1 MTAELTDEQLDWVA
15 KFTDTPRA
23 ALAKAKGHDA
33 DDGENGKGGKG
44 GNGAA
49 PPNGA
54 AGPNGAA
61 PPNGADPDTPQ
72 RAKYSPPAQSRQPTL
87 RKGDESPD
95 GWVEYLQELL
105 KVTVTGKFDG
115 ATEKAVKAFQ
125 GSHGCM
131 VDGVVGNET
140 WSVLRHEKK
149 EAVGTD
155 GRDPHSF
162 EQAGVQARFFLEDK
176 FVVYDKGS
184 DSVSFII
191 ESVGDQTDI
200 SKNKATFRITPPGGS
215 GQTVELTIGAPTK
228 KSPDGQG
235 NQHTVTI
242 DKLKATYPAEAG
254 AQGNYKI
261 EGYLESAIGGDRWSG
276 DVLDKAPAPPP
287 QPHGGPPKPKV
298 ITLPEITIHGNVPI
312 DVTITALN
320 FAGEPLSGYAISV
333 VFNASS
339 EDRVSCAGTLQMG
352 STTISG
358 VQVPPSGSVFFEA
371 ASDPVYITG
380 AANYKRNGTEPIRF
394 RAVQT
399 KKTKTVTATSGKEAS
414 DKVGVSGTVGV
425 QYKVSV
431 GIPEVGSVEGGP
443 DGHVEGRYDHEEK
456 TSSSEAMQYTVEW
469 GGNTWAT
476 FEQA

>member
-1 MTAELTDEQLDWVA
+1 MTAALTDEQLDWVA
-15 KFTDTPRA
+15 KFTNTPRA
-23 ALAKAKGHDA
+23 ALAQAKGADA
-33 DDGENGKGGKG
+33 DEGDGGKSGKG

-49 PPNGA
+49 A
-54 AGPNGAA
+54 
-61 PPNGADPDTPQ
+61 PNGADADTPQ

-140 WSVLRHEKK
+140 WSMLRHEKK

-176 FVVYDKGS
+176 FVVYDKGA

-200 SKNKATFRITPPGGS
+200 SRNKATFRITPPGGS
-215 GQTVELTIGAPTK
+215 GQAVELTIGAPTK

-242 DKLKATYPAEAG
+242 AKLKATYPAEGG

-287 QPHGGPPKPKV
+287 QPKKKGGGT
-298 ITLPEITIHGNVPI
+298 ITLPEITIIGTIEPHTPEADTLVKILSDMVGLAQQLRSELEGLAWAVGKGALVSSLSCIPEKLGAGAALAKVTADVI
-312 DVTITALN
+312 QISGLLAADAAGATEGVTEVVTIPATIAKVASFMASLAGAITAVTKLV
-320 FAGEPLSGYAISV
+320 E
-333 VFNASS
+333 
-339 EDRVSCAGTLQMG
+339 CLQKAADDPAAQQAAAE
-352 STTISG
+352 ISG
-358 VQVPPSGSVFFEA
+358 HIGKISGLRG
-371 ASDPVYITG
+371 PVENDLGRLRKLI
-380 AANYKRNGTEPIRF
+380 
-394 RAVQT
+394 
-399 KKTKTVTATSGKEAS
+399 
-414 DKVGVSGTVGV
+414 
-425 QYKVSV
+425 
-431 GIPEVGSVEGGP
+431 GI
-443 DGHVEGRYDHEEK
+443 
-456 TSSSEAMQYTVEW
+456 
-469 GGNTWAT
+469 
-476 FEQA
+476 

>member
-33 DDGENGKGGKG
+33 DEGDADADGGKSG
-44 GNGAA
+44 KSGNGA
-49 PPNGA
+49 
-54 AGPNGAA
+54 
-61 PPNGADPDTPQ
+61 DSDTPQ

-149 EAVGTD
+149 ESVGTD

-176 FVVYDKGS
+176 FVVYDKGA

-200 SKNKATFRITPPGGS
+200 SKNKATFRIVPPGGD

-242 DKLKATYPAEAG
+242 AKLKATYPAEAG

-287 QPHGGPPKPKV
+287 LPKKKVDPPKGTV
-298 ITLPEITIHGNVPI
+298 DGGGTITLPEITIIGTIEPHTPEADTLVKILSDMVGLAGQLRSELEALAWAVGKGALVSSLSCIPEKLGAGAALAKVTADVI
-312 DVTITALN
+312 QISGLLAADAAGATEGVTEVVTIPATIAKVASFMASLAGAITAVTKLVACLQKAADDPAAQQAAAEI
-320 FAGEPLSGYAISV
+320 AGHI
-333 VFNASS
+333 
-339 EDRVSCAGTLQMG
+339 DK
-352 STTISG
+352 ISG
-358 VQVPPSGSVFFEA
+358 LRG
-371 ASDPVYITG
+371 PVENDLGRLRRLI
-380 AANYKRNGTEPIRF
+380 
-394 RAVQT
+394 
-399 KKTKTVTATSGKEAS
+399 
-414 DKVGVSGTVGV
+414 
-425 QYKVSV
+425 
-431 GIPEVGSVEGGP
+431 GI
-443 DGHVEGRYDHEEK
+443 
-456 TSSSEAMQYTVEW
+456 
-469 GGNTWAT
+469 
-476 FEQA
+476 